1 MIKTFYRKISVI
13 LISCIL
19 ISCILICNLCFVCQA
34 KDFLI
39 KDKSIL
45 VVFNFTESI
54 DIYPIGNE
62 IENRYDK
69 VGNIIEVE
77 VPNGS
82 LTKFD
87 YDKKF
92 SFYTI

>member
-1 MIKTFYRKISVI
+1 MITDIKIYIFKKISVI

-19 ISCILICNLCFVCQA
+19 ICNLCSVCQA

-39 KDKSIL
+39 RDKSIL

-54 DIYPIGNE
+54 DIYPICNE
-62 IENRYDK
+62 IENSYDK
-69 VGNIIEVE
+69 VGNIIEVKE
-77 VPNGS
+77 PTGS

-87 YDKKF
+87 YDKNNKA
-92 SFYTI
+92 